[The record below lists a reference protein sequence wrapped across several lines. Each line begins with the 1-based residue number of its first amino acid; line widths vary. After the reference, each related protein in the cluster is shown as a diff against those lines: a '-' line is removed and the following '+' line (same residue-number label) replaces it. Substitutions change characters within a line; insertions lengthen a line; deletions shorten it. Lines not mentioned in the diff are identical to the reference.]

1 MRGAFDVAIEKSQ
14 LRKLDDYRWLVP
26 KGTKEGMRTD
36 ALIYA
41 DAKLLEAIVKD
52 LSVEQAMNVAFLPGI
67 VGRSLAMPD
76 IHQGYGFPIGGVA
89 ATDARSGVVSPGGV
103 GFDINCGV
111 RLLASTLTKDEVT
124 PRMRELVNQLFRD
137 VPSGTGSKGFLEC
150 SFPEL
155 DDVLEQGAA
164 WVVERGYGEADD
176 VTFCEESGQMDGAD
190 ATKVSD
196 RAKQRG
202 RTQLGTLGSG
212 NHFLEVQYVQQVF
225 EPETARVFGLEEGQV
240 VVLIHCGSRGLGHQV
255 CTDYLKTMNDAMRRY
270 GIELPDRQLACV
282 PMNSPEGRDYLGAMA
297 ASANFAWA
305 NRQAI
310 THFTRKSFRKIFGDA
325 TQLRVVYDVAHNIA
339 KREKHKISAV
349 GAYGRTPGQT
359 ETASEAE
366 TGGGE
371 LREVLVH
378 RKGATRSFPAGSP
391 FIPAAYE
398 GVGQPVLIPGSM
410 GTASYVL
417 VGTEKAME
425 ETFGTVCHGAGR
437 AMSRTAAKQGRD
449 ARVETKK
456 LEDQGI
462 ILRAETRDGILE
474 EIPDAYKDIDAVV
487 NVVHNAGLAR
497 KVARLRPIGVIKG

>member
-1 MRGAFDVAIEKSQ
+1 MAIEKSQ
-14 LRKLDDYRWLVP
+14 LRKLDDCRWLVP
-26 KGTKEGMRTD
+26 RSTKPGMLTD

-41 DAKLLEAIVKD
+41 DARLLEQIVTD
-52 LSVEQAMNVAFLPGI
+52 LSIEQAMNVAFLPGI

-89 ATDARSGVVSPGGV
+89 ATELPKGVVSPGGV

-111 RLLASTLTKDEVT
+111 RLLASSLRRDDVT
-124 PRMRELVNQLFRD
+124 PRLRELVNQLFRD
-137 VPSGTGSKGFLEC
+137 VPSGTGSEGFVHCGWHDLN
-150 SFPEL
+150 
-155 DDVLEQGAA
+155 DVLERGAA
-164 WVVERGYGEADD
+164 WVVERGFGEAAD
-176 VTFCEESGQMDGAD
+176 VEFCEESGCMDGAD
-190 ATKVSD
+190 PQKVYD

-212 NHFLEVQYVQQVF
+212 NHFLEVQYVQKIF
-225 EPETARVFGLEEGQV
+225 EPEIAGHFGLAEDQV

-255 CTDYLKTMNDAMRRY
+255 CTDYLKVMNEAMPRY
-270 GIELPDRQLACV
+270 GISLPDRQLACV
-282 PMNSPEGRDYLGAMA
+282 PADSPEGKDYLGAMA

-310 THFTRKSFRKIFGDA
+310 THFTRQSFRKIFGSEA
-325 TQLRVVYDVAHNIA
+325 ALRVVYDVAHNIA
-339 KREKHKISAV
+339 KRERHKV
-349 GAYGRTPGQT
+349 GA
-359 ETASEAE
+359 
-366 TGGGE
+366 GE
-371 LREVLVH
+371 REVLVH

-391 FIPAAYE
+391 FIPRAYQDP
-398 GVGQPVLIPGSM
+398 GQPVLIPGSM

-417 VGTEKAME
+417 VGTDRAME

-437 AMSRTAAKQGRD
+437 AMSRTAAKRGRD

-462 ILRAETRDGILE
+462 ILRADTRDGILE
-474 EIPDAYKDIDAVV
+474 EVPEAYKDIDAVV

-497 KVARLRPIGVIKG
+497 KVARLRPMGVIKG